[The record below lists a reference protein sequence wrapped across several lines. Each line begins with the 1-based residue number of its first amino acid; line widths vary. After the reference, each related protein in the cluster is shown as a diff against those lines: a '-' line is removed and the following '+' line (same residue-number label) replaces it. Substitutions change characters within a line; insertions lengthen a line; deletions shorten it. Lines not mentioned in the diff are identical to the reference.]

1 MKPMKNILL
10 FFFMAFGFLTAT
22 AQMQFFPPEN
32 ISDEYG
38 PSQDH
43 AMYNIGD
50 DFYLVW
56 DQWGDLMFR
65 KSTDGG
71 LSWGNKLTI
80 YSGLDY
86 GANYPVIAASNGNV
100 YVFYYRNTS
109 SKSQIFMLS
118 SNNDGQSFGNEI
130 QITDAIQNAQIPQIA
145 VSGDT
150 LVLAYEDRNSF
161 SDYQIWVMKS
171 IDGGQTWSAAQQISS
186 TTEGAHWCNIA
197 MKGDQLFAFWND
209 QTGDTYDNLDLFF
222 SKSEDFG
229 QNWSTPENLSNN
241 QAYNARLKTKVVDNS
256 IYTIVSSKIDGLQTD
271 AMLYRSAD
279 LGENWE
285 PAINL
290 SNNSGGS
297 ERPDIFVLRD
307 DAANHRIYAVWSDGS
322 YTENDKAYMKYSVD
336 NGASW
341 SDMLPFSQDT
351 EDASWPQIN
360 GYRDGATDQ
369 LFMTYFRPHDGTFDY
384 QVWGVRAENE
394 LEENISFSGQVTDT
408 YQYGI
413 ANATLTL
420 NGNVFY
426 TDDAGTFNIE
436 LIPGTYNL
444 SVTADGFIG
453 YQDASLEL
461 FEDTALN
468 MALEALLFPP
478 LHLTGEVVDQSVLL
492 QWDAPASEGEWM
504 YWDNGEN
511 SDAVGGENIDMFDA
525 AIRFTTNDL
534 QNYDGF
540 YLTKIVAFFGDVDAT
555 FQMRVWTGGNQ
566 YFAGNLVT
574 DQLVTDPVANEWNTI
589 ELENPVLVD
598 ATQELWMGYRI
609 INTGNGYPAGT
620 DNGPAVPFK
629 GDMILYGSDWLSMSD
644 YFGWNINWNIRGF
657 LVEAPGE
664 RQETQTLD
672 NSIPQNSGLPEKIS
686 LENQGKTFRWNYTH
700 FNVWRNFM
708 LLAEVPADELGFLDE
723 QPMNENTY
731 VVTTARDM
739 YESPPSNEVT
749 IELVGVDDNQQLK
762 QAVRFYPNPI
772 KASVQLQFNS
782 KVSDELIMEISDQQ
796 GRLLHKQTI
805 DAKAGNNTVLLH
817 RHDLQLNNFKG
828 IIIIKLQGKHLQ
840 SSTKLILE

>member
-1 MKPMKNILL
+1 
-10 FFFMAFGFLTAT
+10 
-22 AQMQFFPPEN
+22 
-32 ISDEYG
+32 
-38 PSQDH
+38 
-43 AMYNIGD
+43 
-50 DFYLVW
+50 
-56 DQWGDLMFR
+56 
-65 KSTDGG
+65 
-71 LSWGNKLTI
+71 
-80 YSGLDY
+80 
-86 GANYPVIAASNGNV
+86 
-100 YVFYYRNTS
+100 
-109 SKSQIFMLS
+109 
-118 SNNDGQSFGNEI
+118 
-130 QITDAIQNAQIPQIA
+130 
-145 VSGDT
+145 
-150 LVLAYEDRNSF
+150 
-161 SDYQIWVMKS
+161 
-171 IDGGQTWSAAQQISS
+171 
-186 TTEGAHWCNIA
+186 
-197 MKGDQLFAFWND
+197 
-209 QTGDTYDNLDLFF
+209 
-222 SKSEDFG
+222 
-229 QNWSTPENLSNN
+229 
-241 QAYNARLKTKVVDNS
+241 
-256 IYTIVSSKIDGLQTD
+256 
-271 AMLYRSAD
+271 
-279 LGENWE
+279 
-285 PAINL
+285 
-290 SNNSGGS
+290 
-297 ERPDIFVLRD
+297 
-307 DAANHRIYAVWSDGS
+307 
-322 YTENDKAYMKYSVD
+322 
-336 NGASW
+336 
-341 SDMLPFSQDT
+341 
-351 EDASWPQIN
+351 
-360 GYRDGATDQ
+360 
-369 LFMTYFRPHDGTFDY
+369 
-384 QVWGVRAENE
+384 
-394 LEENISFSGQVTDT
+394 SGQVTDT
-408 YQYGI
+408 YQNGI

-504 YWDNGEN
+504 YWDDGEN

-534 QNYDGF
+534 QNFDGF

-664 RQETQTLD
+664 RQETQILD

-708 LLAEVPADELGFLDE
+708 LLAEVPADELSFLDE

-762 QAVRFYPNPI
+762 QPVRFYPNPI

-782 KVSDELIMEISDQQ
+782 KVSDELLMEISDQQ

-817 RHDLQLNNFKG
+817 RNDLQLNNFKG